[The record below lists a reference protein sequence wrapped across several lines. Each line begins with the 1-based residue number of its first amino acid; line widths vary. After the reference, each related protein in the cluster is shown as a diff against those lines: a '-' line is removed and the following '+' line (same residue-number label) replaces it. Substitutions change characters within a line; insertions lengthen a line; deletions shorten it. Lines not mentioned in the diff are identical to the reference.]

1 MPRNAGIIGPLA
13 ALPTTS
19 VASGVYGLPGQQ
31 RAAAWPPAPGP
42 RVILIKAWGAAGG
55 PRLGGNSGSVE
66 GGGGYATATFS
77 INKGTTLAVQ
87 VGGSTSNHLGG
98 WPNGGDTADY
108 GASGGGGRS
117 DVKIG
122 TDILCVAGGGGGVGY
137 NTAVNSGASGGP
149 GGGATGSD
157 GTASSPSTQQG
168 LGGTPSAGGAAGAS
182 VIYDLESAA
191 ADGGS
196 LAGGDGGWGWVSTE
210 DYARCGGAGGGDG
223 YYGGGGGNPSGTS
236 NVTRAGGGG
245 GGGSAYANTG
255 YSGYSASTLTAGS
268 GATSGNSGDSDKPSN
283 SGLAGRHGVV
293 VIYQDG
299 VKVATLAY
307 TGSGQTYA
315 VTA

>member
-1 MPRNAGIIGPLA
+1 MPRNAGLIGPLA
-13 ALPTTS
+13 IAPTAV
-19 VASGVYGLPGQQ
+19 VASGVYGLAGQQ
-31 RAAAWPPAPGP
+31 QAAAWPDAYN
-42 RVILIKAWGAAGG
+42 RLILIKAWGAAGG
-55 PRLGGNSGSVE
+55 PGLSSNSGAVE

-77 INKGTTLAVQ
+77 ITKGTTLAVQ

-108 GASGGGGRS
+108 GGSGGGGRS

-122 TDILCVAGGGGGVGY
+122 SDILCIAGGGGGCGY
-137 NTAVNSGASGGP
+137 NTAVSPAVASGGP
-149 GGGATGSD
+149 GGGATGGD
-157 GTASSPSTQQG
+157 GTASSPGTQKG
-168 LGGTPSAGGAAGAS
+168 LGGTSSAGGAGGTS
-182 VIYDLESAA
+182 SIYNLESAA

-196 LAGGDGGWGWVSTE
+196 LAGGDGGWGWVSTQE
-210 DYARCGGAGGGDG
+210 YARCGGGGGGDG
-223 YYGGGGGNPSGTS
+223 YYGGGGGNPGGTS
-236 NVTRAGGGG
+236 NATRAGGGG

-268 GATSGNSGDSDKPSN
+268 TSSSGNAGDSDKPSN
-283 SGLAGRHGVV
+283 SGLTGRHGVV

-307 TGSGQTYA
+307 TGSGQTYV